1 MTVPPKSRVVD
12 LRNVIDDPVV
22 RGLLGSARC
31 SPQVDDVD
39 HLVDGHRA
47 NRRTRVALGI
57 AQGEELVA
65 LVMARTPHAGVCEI
79 LAISDGDRQ
88 LVHRLV
94 DGAAD
99 QLNAVAVSAQIR
111 PEARPFWEGLGFGV
125 RRDADDGSFLW
136 AERHHPPVGD
146 GFHSAPLVRVT
157 SDRRVEI
164 DLPPDGNTLPL
175 VPEALRDRGV
185 PAHVLGWV
193 LDADEVGLLLQDLAP
208 DLFPPVTP
216 AVRPESVRS
225 SMGSL
230 GSVLGDPSLDEG
242 APSDLV
248 PGLPEGL
255 HVPIRIVEM
264 IAAADRVRQ
273 WLLEAKRVRAW
284 AEEQGHGEEPW
295 IVHEPWAPHD
305 LAPPELHPRSVATDE
320 RP

>member
-1 MTVPPKSRVVD
+1 MTVPPKPRVVD
-12 LRNVIDDPVV
+12 LRNVVDDPVV

-57 AQGEELVA
+57 AQGEELMA

-193 LDADEVGLLLQDLAP
+193 LDADATGHSVVQTSNNQTAWGTVLNTEKLLGGRGNNDYRFLNTWDGRVEIDNGNITIEAETKITLKAAQVVIDASGTAELKA
-208 DLFPPVTP
+208 
-216 AVRPESVRS
+216 
-225 SMGSL
+225 
-230 GSVLGDPSLDEG
+230 G
-242 APSDLV
+242 ATCKV
-248 PGLPEGL
+248 QGAM
-255 HVPIRIVEM
+255 VE
-264 IAAADRVRQ
+264 IN
-273 WLLEAKRVRAW
+273 
-284 AEEQGHGEEPW
+284 
-295 IVHEPWAPHD
+295 
-305 LAPPELHPRSVATDE
+305 
-320 RP
+320 